1 LPTHPFN
8 LIISLPRFVEEAWPK
23 EARLIK
29 RFRIA
34 LALAVVA
41 VAFAVF
47 AEALKLMNQPST
59 LLLVLGIAI
68 LLGLFVT
75 VPTVFALLWRRKNDH
90 VRQVH

>member
-1 LPTHPFN
+1 M
-8 LIISLPRFVEEAWPK
+8 
-23 EARLIK
+23 IK

-75 VPTVFALLWRRKNDH
+75 APTVFALLWRRKNDH